1 MTEPGSDRRL
11 ALEYVLPMRWTE
23 DEALA
28 ELTAYLRDLARHVRV
43 TVVDGSPEA
52 LFAEHA
58 RALTGE
64 QEAGIRHVR
73 PDWPVPCRNGKV
85 RGVLTGVRL
94 AESDKVVIAD
104 DDVRWDVTA
113 LARVERLLDE
123 AELVRP
129 QNFFEPAPWHA
140 RWDMGRSLLNR
151 AVAGA
156 DYPGTYGLRRGLLLS
171 VGGYDG
177 NVLFENL
184 ELSRTVRAAGG
195 RDARPLDLY
204 VRRLPPSAA
213 HFRGQR
219 VRQAYDDFA
228 QPWRLAGFLAVWPAV
243 ACLAA
248 RERWRA
254 VPRLGAATL
263 AVIAVAE
270 AGRRRAGGARV
281 FPAAA
286 SVLAPL
292 WVAERATCS
301 WAALA
306 LRLRGGV
313 PYAGAR
319 LPVAAHPTYELRRRI
334 RRDAAA
340 AARARMPA

>member
-1 MTEPGSDRRL
+1 VTPDDAAQGPRL
-11 ALEYVLPMRWTE
+11 DYVLPLRWSD
-23 DEALA
+23 DEGLDELAAYLHDLAALA
-28 ELTAYLRDLARHVRV
+28 RV
-43 TVVDGSPEA
+43 TVVDGSPEP
-52 LFAEHA
+52 LFHAHA
-58 RALTGE
+58 RAFGDVV
-64 QEAGIRHVR
+64 RHVR

-104 DDVRWDVTA
+104 DDVRYDGTA
-113 LARVERLLDE
+113 LDRVARLLDG
-123 AELVRP
+123 ADLVRP
-129 QNFFEPAPWHA
+129 QNYFAPAPWHA
-140 RWDMGRSLLNR
+140 RWDTARSLLNR

-156 DYPGTYGLRRGLLLS
+156 DYPGTYGLRRGLLLA

-184 ELSRTVRAAGG
+184 ELTRTVRAAGG
-195 RDARPLDLY
+195 REVRPLDLY

-228 QPWRLAGFLAVWPAV
+228 QPWRLAMFLAVWPAAVTVV
-243 ACLAA
+243 ARQGTRGLG
-248 RERWRA
+248 R
-254 VPRLGAATL
+254 VGAAAL
-263 AVIAVAE
+263 VVIGVAE

-281 FPAAA
+281 FPATA
-286 SVLAPL
+286 SLMAPL
-292 WVAERATCS
+292 WVVERATCS
-301 WAALA
+301 WAALV

-319 LPVAAHPTYELRRRI
+319 VSVAAHSTWRLRRRTSH
-334 RRDAAA
+334 AAA
-340 AARARMPA
+340 ISV